1 MGGRRPLW
9 RGRVL
14 SSAFSVKNL
23 GMSSPSPEPREGDSS
38 VFAADPAGVPADPER
53 LIAEHQAGV
62 WRFLR
67 AAGCEPNL
75 ADDLTQE
82 AFLMLLRRP
91 FLEYSR
97 TATAAYLRRIAM
109 NLLINLRRRE
119 GRVRLIADPQVF
131 EMVWLQWTGDDSG
144 EELLAALKECFQK
157 LTPRA
162 RLSLEMR
169 FRENAS
175 REEIAAALGISEH
188 GAKNLMQRSKA
199 QLRTCIEQKQQ
210 RHEHDK

>member
-1 MGGRRPLW
+1 
-9 RGRVL
+9 
-14 SSAFSVKNL
+14 
-23 GMSSPSPEPREGDSS
+23 MSSPAREPEEGDSGVS
-38 VFAADPAGVPADPER
+38 AIEMAGTPVDPER
-53 LIAEHQAGV
+53 LIVEHQAGV

-82 AFLMLLRRP
+82 TFVMTLQRP

-97 TATAAYLRRIAM
+97 TATAAYLRRVAM

-119 GRVRLIADPQVF
+119 GRMHLVEDPVVF
-131 EMVWLQWTGDDSG
+131 EAAWISWIGDDNG
-144 EELLAALKECFQK
+144 EEMIAALKQCLKK

-169 FRENAS
+169 FRDGAS
-175 REEIAAALGISEH
+175 RESIAAALEISEH
-188 GAKNLMQRSKA
+188 GAKNLMQRAKG
-199 QLRTCIEQKQQ
+199 QLKTCIQQKQIN
-210 RHEHDK
+210 